1 MKAKVP
7 VDIALDMEEDL
18 PLNKGVENH
27 LFRIVQEAISNTL
40 RHAKATKMDIVLQRR
55 GDTVRLGIR
64 DNGIGFDT
72 LTQIK
77 KQASYGMTNME
88 ERVNELGGSLNIAS
102 APGKGTRI
110 EIRVPL
116 MAEGGQR
123 YGGQAMIRVLLV
135 DDHEMVRIGLAA
147 VLGTEAG
154 IEVVGEAGNGN
165 EGLRLAR
172 EYSPDVVLMDL
183 VMDGMDGI
191 ETTRRLMEEMPEC
204 RVIVLTSFLD
214 DEKMYPVIEAGA
226 FSYLL
231 KTSRASE
238 IADAIRAA
246 ARGQSV
252 LESQVASKMMNRFRR
267 PQQVAAQPHEDLT
280 EREMEVLS

>member
-1 MKAKVP
+1 MT
-7 VDIALDMEEDL
+7 
-18 PLNKGVENH
+18 EN
-27 LFRIVQEAISNTL
+27 
-40 RHAKATKMDIVLQRR
+40 
-55 GDTVRLGIR
+55 
-64 DNGIGFDT
+64 
-72 LTQIK
+72 
-77 KQASYGMTNME
+77 
-88 ERVNELGGSLNIAS
+88 SL
-102 APGKGTRI
+102 
-110 EIRVPL
+110 
-116 MAEGGQR
+116 
-123 YGGQAMIRVLLV
+123 IRVLLV

-147 VLGTEAG
+147 VLGTEDG
-154 IEVVGEAGNGN
+154 IEVVGEAGNGM

-183 VMDGMDGI
+183 VMEGMDGI

-267 PQQVAAQPHEDLT
+267 PPQTAAQPHEDLT
-280 EREMEVLS
+280 EREMEVLKLIALGKSNQEIADDLFIGIKTVKYHLTNLFGKLGVDDRTQAAIYAHRNGLAD

>member
-1 MKAKVP
+1 
-7 VDIALDMEEDL
+7 ME
-18 PLNKGVENH
+18 
-27 LFRIVQEAISNTL
+27 
-40 RHAKATKMDIVLQRR
+40 
-55 GDTVRLGIR
+55 
-64 DNGIGFDT
+64 
-72 LTQIK
+72 
-77 KQASYGMTNME
+77 
-88 ERVNELGGSLNIAS
+88 
-102 APGKGTRI
+102 
-110 EIRVPL
+110 
-116 MAEGGQR
+116 
-123 YGGQAMIRVLLV
+123 QAMIRVLLV

-246 ARGQSV
+246 SRGQSV

-267 PQQVAAQPHEDLT
+267 PPQVAAQPHEDLT
-280 EREMEVLS
+280 DREMEVLKLIALGKSNQEIADDLFIGIKTVKYHLTNLFGKLGVEDRTQAAIYAHRNGLAD

>member
-1 MKAKVP
+1 MKK
-7 VDIALDMEEDL
+7 E
-18 PLNKGVENH
+18 
-27 LFRIVQEAISNTL
+27 
-40 RHAKATKMDIVLQRR
+40 
-55 GDTVRLGIR
+55 
-64 DNGIGFDT
+64 
-72 LTQIK
+72 
-77 KQASYGMTNME
+77 
-88 ERVNELGGSLNIAS
+88 GG
-102 APGKGTRI
+102 T
-110 EIRVPL
+110 
-116 MAEGGQR
+116 MAEEQS
-123 YGGQAMIRVLLV
+123 IRVLLV

-154 IEVVGEAGNGN
+154 IEVVGEAGNGQ

-172 EYSPDVVLMDL
+172 AYNPQVVLMDL
-183 VMDGMDGI
+183 VMEGMDGI
-191 ETTRRLMEEMPEC
+191 ETTRRIMEEMPDV

-214 DEKMYPVIEAGA
+214 DEKLYPVIEAGA

-267 PQQVAAQPHEDLT
+267 PSQQAAQPHEDLT
-280 EREMEVLS
+280 EREMEVLKLLAQGKSNQEIADELFIGIKTVKYHLTNLFGKLNVEDRTQAAIYAHRNGLVE

>member
-1 MKAKVP
+1 LKEEKV
-7 VDIALDMEEDL
+7 
-18 PLNKGVENH
+18 K
-27 LFRIVQEAISNTL
+27 
-40 RHAKATKMDIVLQRR
+40 
-55 GDTVRLGIR
+55 
-64 DNGIGFDT
+64 
-72 LTQIK
+72 
-77 KQASYGMTNME
+77 
-88 ERVNELGGSLNIAS
+88 
-102 APGKGTRI
+102 
-110 EIRVPL
+110 
-116 MAEGGQR
+116 
-123 YGGQAMIRVLLV
+123 VLLV

-147 VLGTEAG
+147 VLGTEEG
-154 IEVVGEAGNGN
+154 IEVVGEAGNGI

-172 EYSPDVVLMDL
+172 EYKPDVVLMDL
-183 VMDGMDGI
+183 VMEGMDGI
-191 ETTRRLMEEMPEC
+191 ETTRRLTEELPEC

-267 PQQVAAQPHEDLT
+267 PAQTETLPHEELT
-280 EREMEVLS
+280 EREMEVLQLIAQGKSNQEIADELFIGIKTVKYHLTNLFGKLGVEDRTQAAIYAHRHGLAE

>member
-1 MKAKVP
+1 MSEQ
-7 VDIALDMEEDL
+7 AL
-18 PLNKGVENH
+18 V
-27 LFRIVQEAISNTL
+27 
-40 RHAKATKMDIVLQRR
+40 
-55 GDTVRLGIR
+55 
-64 DNGIGFDT
+64 
-72 LTQIK
+72 
-77 KQASYGMTNME
+77 
-88 ERVNELGGSLNIAS
+88 
-102 APGKGTRI
+102 
-110 EIRVPL
+110 
-116 MAEGGQR
+116 
-123 YGGQAMIRVLLV
+123 RVLLV

-147 VLGTEAG
+147 VLSTEEG
-154 IEVVGEAGNGN
+154 IEVVGEAGNGMD
-165 EGLRLAR
+165 GLRLAR

-183 VMDGMDGI
+183 VMEGMDGI
-191 ETTRRLMEEMPEC
+191 ETTRRVMEEMPEC

-267 PQQVAAQPHEDLT
+267 PPQAATQPHEDLT
-280 EREMEVLS
+280 DREMEVLKLIALGKSNQEIADDLFIGIKTVKYHLTNLFGKLGVEDRTQAAIYAHRNGLAD